1 VKIIQQ
7 RISLTA
13 KPRGF
18 HLVTREIENA
28 LDIGDVRTGIVHLFL
43 QHSSASLSINENW
56 DPSVRDDMESFFN
69 DVVSEEKSYFTHTYE
84 GKDDMPAHLK
94 SVLLGVS
101 LSIPVTNGTFNL
113 GTWQG
118 IYLNEHRD
126 HGGRRHIVAT
136 IIGE

>member
-1 VKIIQQ
+1 MKITQQ
-7 RISLTA
+7 RISLSA
-13 KPRGF
+13 KLRGF
-18 HLVTREIENA
+18 HLVTREIETL
-28 LDIGDVRTGIVHLFL
+28 LDIGEIKIGIVHLFL

-56 DPSVRDDMESFFN
+56 DPSVREDMESFFN
-69 DVVSEEKSYFTHTYE
+69 DVVSEEKAYYTHIYE

-94 SVLLGVS
+94 SVMLGVS
-101 LSIPVTNGTFNL
+101 LSVPVTNGAFDL

-118 IYLNEHRD
+118 VYLNEHRD